1 MSMKVV
7 SFKLVYK
14 EPPSSI
20 ILEQAE
26 NHSLHSYLLS
36 YIILFFAQRWL
47 LTCCVS
53 RKEENARQRE
63 KKVGKGSAISVT
75 RP

>member
-36 YIILFFAQRWL
+36 YIILFFAQRWS
-47 LTCCVS
+47 LTCVS